1 MRPLPFA
8 GLVGWALEEHRRYG
22 SVFGLRAEHVFR
34 PSRAPAR
41 DPMGHA
47 VATLVGTAAGPHTQ
61 LAQNIVTAYLA
72 GARFVELKTVQALD
86 GDAIREAVAKP
97 CINAEDEGFNCE
109 WSTELTVG
117 QAYAEYVHAHL
128 AIRVLAA
135 ELGLGDGDDVA
146 FNASVGYDLAGLRE
160 PAMVAFLDGL
170 LDASATP
177 A

>member
-1 MRPLPFA
+1 M
-8 GLVGWALEEHRRYG
+8 
-22 SVFGLRAEHVFR
+22 
-34 PSRAPAR
+34 
-41 DPMGHA
+41 
-47 VATLVGTAAGPHTQ
+47 
-61 LAQNIVTAYLA
+61 
-72 GARFVELKTVQALD
+72 QALD
-86 GDAIREAVAKP
+86 GEAIRAAVAKP
-97 CINAEDEGFNCE
+97 CINAEDEGLNCE

-177 A
+177 AFVEATGWLEANLGRFTRFDRAPARARHAARSPTR